1 MKKGDIILTP
11 FPFTDLSGSKLRP
24 ALVLHVSEL
33 DVTVNF
39 ISTQLAWQQPLDI
52 ILKPTSINGLKKT
65 SLIRIGKITCL
76 DRSLVIGKIGAL
88 EINEIKLINKNLI
101 ELFELNEFK

>member
-1 MKKGDIILTP
+1 M
-11 FPFTDLSGSKLRP
+11 
-24 ALVLHVSEL
+24 
-33 DVTVNF
+33 
-39 ISTQLAWQQPLDI
+39 
-52 ILKPTSINGLKKT
+52 NGLKKT